1 MSPNWCGF
9 KSKILLIGLL
19 CLANPTLAAP
29 ETSYVS
35 AIKQRLV
42 DFAHKT
48 VATLSYSA
56 YKLGGNRFD
65 VSRGIYV
72 IDCSSY
78 VDHILKAVSPHAYS
92 SLVNSTGSDSPTSQH
107 YYEFFKHLSFKT
119 KQYWNK
125 VEAVEELEPG
135 DILVFRK
142 KTAARHTVR
151 GHVMLVMEKPVV
163 QDNGAFWVRV
173 ADSTPYRH
181 SEDTREAH
189 EGGIGIGTLLLKVNP
204 QTSKPYAYAW
214 REGAHWQ
221 RNVNFAMGRPIAI

>member
-1 MSPNWCGF
+1 MPAIWPNF
-9 KSKILLIGLL
+9 KSKMILMGLL
-19 CLANPTLAAP
+19 LLASPAMATS

-35 AIKQRLV
+35 AIKQRV
-42 DFAHKT
+42 VEFAHNT
-48 VATLSYSA
+48 VSTLSYSA

-78 VDHILKAVSPHAYS
+78 VDHILKAATPNAYS
-92 SLVNSTGSDSPTSQH
+92 SLVNSSGSNSPTSQH
-107 YYEFFKHLSFKT
+107 YYEFFKNLSFKT

-142 KTAARHTVR
+142 KTAPRNAVR
-151 GHVMLVMEKPVV
+151 GHVMVVMEKPVV
-163 QDNGAFWVRV
+163 QNSGAFWVRV

-189 EGGIGIGTLLLKVNP
+189 AGGIGIGKLLLKVNP
-204 QTSKPYAYAW
+204 ETSKPYAYAW
-214 REGAHWQ
+214 KEGAHWQ